1 MRSINTINKVAKK
14 VGRILVARS
23 KKVTAVKEEKEL
35 DVGGTSIDM
44 SELAKAGFV
53 MLEDSTYG
61 NVDNI
66 IPTGLPEFDLTMGGG
81 IPLSRVTQVYG
92 KNASGK
98 SMLAIQILKMALSM
112 GVVVVYLD
120 SEGTFSKDNL
130 SNMGIDP
137 RKVLVPE
144 VSKKNPEGLTIEAM
158 GESIE
163 ATLDIFDK
171 YNKPVLFVL
180 DSVGASLSR
189 KEMSLDLDSEQP
201 GIQAKAITKMI
212 KKVAPQITLSGG
224 GLFLLNQ
231 IRDAIGNAGPFAPKT
246 NVPGGKALEHSLS
259 VNTQIARLKQ
269 VKQGENAV
277 GHVAKFSNK
286 KSKVS
291 SPFQNA
297 EQFLFNAQGFN
308 ELVNAIYTGEKL
320 NMVKVRSAGSKGKV
334 IEVPN
339 KETGE
344 VEALPYWDFLEEIA
358 TPEGADEYMYFLKPI
373 FQKIVKHYF
382 PADYPPLHNTKV
394 DIRKNPLYE
403 GLDELYKEADISE
416 KSDTEEEEDTKE

>member
-1 MRSINTINKVAKK
+1 MRSINVINKVTKK

-23 KKVTAVKEEKEL
+23 KKVTPVKEEKDL
-35 DVGGTSIDM
+35 NVGGTNIDM

-66 IPTGLPEFDLTMGGG
+66 IPTGLPALDITMGGG

-98 SMLAIQILKMALSM
+98 SMVAIQILKMALSM
-112 GVVVVYLD
+112 GVAVVYLD

-130 SNMGIDP
+130 RNMGIDP
-137 RKVLVPE
+137 NKILVPE
-144 VSKKNPEGLTIEAM
+144 VSKTNPEGLTIEAM

-163 ATLDIFDK
+163 ATLGIFDK
-171 YNKPVLFVL
+171 YDKPVLFVL
-180 DSVGASLSR
+180 DSIGASLSK
-189 KEMSLDLDSEQP
+189 KELSLDLESEQP

-224 GLFLLNQ
+224 GLLILNQ
-231 IRDAIGNAGPFAPKT
+231 IRESIGGGPFSS
-246 NVPGGKALEHSLS
+246 VSIPGGRALEHALSL
-259 VNTQIARLKQ
+259 NMQIARRKTI
-269 VKQGENAV
+269 KRGEDSV

-291 SPFQNA
+291 DPFQVA

-308 ELVNAIYTGEKL
+308 EIVNIIFTGEELKL
-320 NMVKVRSAGSKGKV
+320 VKVRTAGSKGKV
-334 IEVPN
+334 VEVPN
-339 KETGE
+339 AQTGE
-344 VEALPYWDFLEEIA
+344 VEALPYWDFLEEIS
-358 TPEGADEYMYFLKPI
+358 TQEGAEEYMYFLKPV
-373 FQKIVKHYF
+373 FQKIIKHYF
-382 PADYPPLHNTKV
+382 PADYPPLRNTNV

-403 GLDELYKEADISE
+403 GLDELYKEAYTSE
-416 KSDTEEEEDTKE
+416 KPDTEEEDTKE